1 MEPALMFNRRFG
13 PGFASLL
20 DELFDETEA
29 DGGVGWTTQKLG
41 RDAAGPGVSVS
52 FGPGLGV
59 FGNARQQMMFNAFQP
74 HVLFRTVFYPEPR
87 PFPSVATLHE
97 FGAVD

>member
-29 DGGVGWTTQKLG
+29 DGGGWMTQKLG
-41 RDAAGPGVSVS
+41 RDAAGPASPSRSVRGS
-52 FGPGLGV
+52 ASSATR
-59 FGNARQQMMFNAFQP
+59 GNR
-74 HVLFRTVFYPEPR
+74 
-87 PFPSVATLHE
+87 
-97 FGAVD
+97 